1 MTPAAPDALQGI
13 LAAEQGWVIAFSGG
27 VDSGVLLHA
36 AMMAV
41 GPAAVMAVTAKSP
54 SLPAAELVAAVE
66 FAATLGVDHRVLTTD
81 ELSREGYR
89 RNDVDRCYHCKSELF
104 DVLGAAQRSGEIPTT
119 HAVAIGAITDDL
131 GDHRPGARAARERG
145 VRSPLLEAGLDK
157 AAVRAY
163 ARRFGLA
170 LAEKPASACLA
181 SRIAH
186 GLTVDAGLL
195 SRIERGESYLRAL
208 GLTQF
213 RLRHHDAIAR
223 IEVLPAEFEVV
234 VRDREAVH
242 ATLRALGWRFV
253 TIDLLGYRSG
263 SLNPEPSP

>member
-1 MTPAAPDALQGI
+1 VKVAAQESLQAI
-13 LAAEQGWVIAFSGG
+13 LAAEPGWVIAFSGG

-36 AMMAV
+36 TMMSV
-41 GPAAVMAVTAKSP
+41 GPAAVVAVTAKSP
-54 SLPAAELVAAVE
+54 SLPAAELVAAIE
-66 FAATLGVDHRVLTTD
+66 FAETLGVDHRVLTTD
-81 ELSREGYR
+81 ELRREGYR
-89 RNDVDRCYHCKSELF
+89 RNAADRCYHCKSELF
-104 DVLGAAQRSGEIPTT
+104 DVLTAAQRTGVIPT
-119 HAVAIGAITDDL
+119 AYAIAIGAITDDL

-145 VRSPLLEAGLDK
+145 VRSPLLEAGFDK

-186 GLTVDAGLL
+186 GLAVDAELL
-195 SRIERGESYLRAL
+195 SRIERGESYLRTL

-234 VRDREAVH
+234 VSDREAVH
-242 ATLRALGWRFV
+242 AALRGLGWRYV

-263 SLNPEPSP
+263 SLNPETLS